1 MTPKPSDSSEIASI
15 LYDFRDRP
23 ISDPKMLTS
32 EQAKAKLEALV
43 VRGRVEEIHTI
54 KDSRDVQIDDDGN
67 AWCDFCHMELI
78 EGSEQDCACIIIS
91 RKRIAERKQEIPE

>member
-43 VRGRVEEIHTI
+43 VRGRVEELEHLNSLPSNVVRGSIMNRLYELRAVLT
-54 KDSRDVQIDDDGN
+54 DRGQTDG
-67 AWCDFCHMELI
+67 
-78 EGSEQDCACIIIS
+78 
-91 RKRIAERKQEIPE
+91 QEMQ